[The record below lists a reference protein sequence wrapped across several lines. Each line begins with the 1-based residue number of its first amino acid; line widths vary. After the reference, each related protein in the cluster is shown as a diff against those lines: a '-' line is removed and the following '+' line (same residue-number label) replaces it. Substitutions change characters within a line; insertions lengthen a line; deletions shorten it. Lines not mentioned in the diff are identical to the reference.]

1 MPPEIAADKELWKY
15 WGQRYRLFSRFD
27 EGIRMDRGMMG
38 MLPFNYMCPLGKIH
52 IKFIYLFMYFPSLF

>member
-1 MPPEIAADKELWKY
+1 MPSEIAADKELWKY

-52 IKFIYLFMYFPSLF
+52 L